1 MVLRYIR
8 DAGRRAGFSE
18 SAKKI
23 ESTAIAKYVSRRSI
37 ALRKQP
43 TRPDGERARN
53 SNVPRCCR
61 AQTDGGGSN
70 FLYSVADYAT
80 LAYAR
85 LTK

>member
-1 MVLRYIR
+1 MA
-8 DAGRRAGFSE
+8 AGRAGFSE

-23 ESTAIAKYVSRRSI
+23 ESTGIADYASYRSI

-43 TRPDGERARN
+43 TRSDRERARN
-53 SNVPRCCR
+53 SNVRRCCR
-61 AQTDGGGSN
+61 AQTDGDGSN